1 MSLGQNSK
9 DFTLDTRLLRDIMLQ
24 QSTFVHIL
32 HASMMESDLYTIV
45 EKYYIAQGFS
55 VKGEVCGCDLV
66 AIREDKII
74 IVELK
79 KSFNVKLLY
88 QGIRRLS
95 ATEYV
100 YVAFFKPKTK
110 QSISF
115 WTMIKSL
122 CRRLHIGAILVE
134 DNNLRFLLHPEMFQ
148 ARKSTMQR
156 KKILK
161 EFHGRKVSE
170 NKGGITGQK
179 LETAYLESAI
189 KIAVILSEN
198 GALSAKDLQIMGTS
212 ENTHTILYRNH
223 YGWFE
228 KKEKGIYFLK
238 KGLSDQIRE
247 DYPKIW
253 QYYASEHGM

>member
-1 MSLGQNSK
+1 
-9 DFTLDTRLLRDIMLQ
+9 
-24 QSTFVHIL
+24 
-32 HASMMESDLYTIV
+32 MMESDLYTIV
-45 EKYYIAQGFS
+45 EKYYISQGFI

-66 AIREDKII
+66 AIKQDQII

-79 KSFNVKLLY
+79 KNFNVKLLY
-88 QGIRRLS
+88 QGVRRLS

-100 YVAFFKPKTK
+100 YVAFFKPKAR
-110 QSISF
+110 QSMSF

-134 DNNLRFLLHPEMFQ
+134 DENLRFLSHPELFQ
-148 ARKSTMQR
+148 TRKSTVQR

-170 NKGGITGQK
+170 NKGGVTGQK
-179 LETAYLESAI
+179 LETAYLENAI
-189 KIAVILSEN
+189 KIAVILAEN
-198 GALSAKDLQIMGTS
+198 GALSAKNLQTMGTA

-228 KKEKGIYFLK
+228 KKEKGLYNLK
-238 KGLSDQIRE
+238 NGLSDQIR
-247 DYPKIW
+247 DSYPKIW
-253 QYYASEHGM
+253 QYYTSEHGK